1 MARRGSFTFPIL
13 LLALGVLLLLSNLG
27 VLSWGAWQE
36 IVRLWPVFLI
46 ALGIDLLFAR
56 RGGRGWIGGA
66 ILVIVVLFA
75 AMAIFD
81 AAAPA
86 GWTVREQA
94 AIEEALQ
101 GATTAEVSLVCGAG
115 PVRISAGSDPT
126 LLASGTADLR
136 WDEDLERSREDSEGR
151 AVLRVER
158 SAHFPFHV
166 VRSGGRF
173 DLVLN
178 PAVLLELDVRM
189 GAGSAYLDLSG
200 LTLRRVEVRAGAG
213 DTTVVLPARGTV
225 TARVEGGV
233 GQVTVLV
240 PEGVALRVVAE
251 GLGKVEIP
259 EGLASDGDTHVS
271 PGYDAAGTRIDLEAH
286 VGIGHL
292 VVRRAAP

>member
-13 LLALGVLLLLSNLG
+13 LVALGVLLLLSNLG
-27 VLSWGAWQE
+27 VLPWGAWQE

-101 GATTAEVSLVCGAG
+101 GATTAAVSLVCGAG
-115 PVRISAGSDPT
+115 PVRISTGSDPA

-136 WDEDLERSREDSEGR
+136 WDEDLETSRADADGR

-173 DLVLN
+173 DVALN
-178 PAVLLELDVRM
+178 PSVLMDLDVRM

-200 LTLRRVEVRAGAG
+200 LTLRKVEVHAGAG
-213 DTTVVLPARGTV
+213 EATVVLPDRGTV

-240 PEGVALRVVAE
+240 PEGVPLRVVAE

-259 EGLASDGDTHVS
+259 DGLLSDGHAHVS